1 MTETT
6 TNKSNRKAIIQGS
19 LVIGLPLLAMAAA
32 YLFFP
37 ANSQQKDD
45 LLSWLG
51 TTNHGTLVE
60 PRVSIAGDTFSANDG
75 QPWQVGANN
84 KWKLMVAT
92 HGTCDDACQQALYLT
107 RQIHK
112 LIPKRINRLE
122 RFYISSQ
129 PASPDLQ
136 QLLESEHGNIPAL
149 LDSSGVF
156 FDKIAQS
163 NAPDDCQGC
172 YYLIAPDGEMVLF
185 YTPQHEYKKV
195 IKDLK
200 VLL

>member
-1 MTETT
+1 MTDSASNNT
-6 TNKSNRKAIIQGS
+6 NRKALLQGS

-37 ANSQQKDD
+37 ANPQQKDD

-60 PRVSIAGDTFSANDG
+60 PRVSIAGDTFIASDG
-75 QPWQVGANN
+75 QSWQAGSNS
-84 KWKLMVAT
+84 KWKLIVASD
-92 HGTCDDACQQALYLT
+92 GPCGEACQQALYLT

-112 LIPKRINRLE
+112 LIPKRVNRLE
-122 RFYISSQ
+122 RFYLGSQ
-129 PASPDLQ
+129 PASDELQ
-136 QLLESEHGNIPAL
+136 TLLQEAQGGLPAL
-149 LDSSGVF
+149 TDNGSF
-156 FDKIAQS
+156 FSKLAQS
-163 NAPDDCQGC
+163 NAPQNCQGC